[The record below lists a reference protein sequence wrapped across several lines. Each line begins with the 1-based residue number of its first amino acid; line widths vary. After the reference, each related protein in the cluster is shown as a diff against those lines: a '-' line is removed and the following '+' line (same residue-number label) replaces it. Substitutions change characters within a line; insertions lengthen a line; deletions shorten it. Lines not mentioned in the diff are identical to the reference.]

1 MIIEQIDRVS
11 GIDRETFQK
20 EYLEPRRP
28 VVFTDLS
35 ANWPARE
42 KWTFDYLQDQYGD
55 IEVPLYDERFS
66 KPGKNYGTYVEKM
79 RFKDYL
85 ELIRTQPTELRMF
98 LFNIFKHAPELVEDI
113 KTPDIMDGFIK
124 EFPFMFFGGKG
135 SVVHL
140 HYDIDCSHVFL
151 TQFQTQKRV
160 VLFSP
165 DQSKNL
171 YHLPFTVTSLVRM
184 NDLDETKYPAIKNL
198 KGYECVLDHGET
210 LFMPS
215 CYWHHIDYID
225 GGFSIALR
233 ASDTIMQKV
242 NGAVN
247 IAGHFVIDR
256 GMNKLLGTKWYDI
269 KRDIAYKRAYAS

>member
-35 ANWPARE
+35 ANWPARD
-42 KWTFDYLQDQYGD
+42 KWTFDYLKEEYGD

-79 RFKDYL
+79 KFGDYL
-85 ELIRTQPTELRMF
+85 DLIRTKPTQLRMF
-98 LFNIFKHAPELVEDI
+98 LFNIFKHAPELVHDV

-160 VLFSP
+160 FLFSP

-171 YHLPFTVTSLVRM
+171 YHLPFTVTSLVPM
-184 NDLDETKYPAIKNL
+184 NDLDENKYPAIKNL
-198 KGYECVLDHGET
+198 KGYECTLEHGET

-215 CYWHHIDYID
+215 CYWHHIDYVE

-242 NGAVN
+242 NGAMN

-256 GMNKLLGTKWYDI
+256 GMNKLLGTKWHNI
-269 KRDIAYKRAYAS
+269 KREIAYKRAYAS